1 MLNKISVGV
10 LFQWPLSIPLKRKT
24 TSGCR
29 MPSTDFSPTHRC
41 WTLRLWPP
49 MVFLVL
55 TTAAALRVAESIP
68 LFYRRLRTRA
78 EWTVKGEGG
87 RENAGTADTDR
98 KLIDALHYLMT
109 VCRTLCLLG
118 TNGHVTVMSPLW
130 SQREWDFI
138 GCSFWFYFKNLL
150 KSDWRLF
157 FFTYS

>member
-109 VCRTLCLLG
+109 VELCAFLVL
-118 TNGHVTVMSPLW
+118 TVMWLW
-130 SQREWDFI
+130 CHLYGVKENGMLSAVLFGFI
-138 GCSFWFYFKNLL
+138 L
-150 KSDWRLF
+150 KTYWNQIDF
-157 FFTYS
+157 FFYL